1 MDDRYISAAEKNS
14 DVFLFFACDNSRN
27 FLGVSKLQSG
37 LDKEKVFPL
46 WTRENNRPGLFQL
59 EWLLIK
65 DVPYYACK
73 DILVPIKEENSKPVH
88 LMKNT
93 QEMQYP
99 EGKKLFEKLEN
110 YINSNTIL
118 EHFEYY
124 DMRQENYEKMF
135 PIIAV
140 SK

>member
-1 MDDRYISAAEKNS
+1 MNDRYSTAAERNS

-37 LDKEKVFPL
+37 LDKEKTFPL
-46 WTRENNRPGLFQL
+46 WTRENKTPGLFQL
-59 EWLLIK
+59 EWLFIK

-73 DILVPIKEENSKPVH
+73 DILVPIKEEISKPVH

-93 QEMQYP
+93 QEMLFP
-99 EGKKLFEKLEN
+99 EGKKLFEKIEN
-110 YINSNTIL
+110 YSNSNTIL

-124 DMRQENYEKMF
+124 DTRQANYERMF
-135 PIIAV
+135 PLISV
-140 SK
+140 NK